1 MKGVVFR
8 SKGLK
13 TIVIIIAV
21 ILVITLPIISS
32 YNNLVSLEQKVEQSA
47 SNIDTNLQRRS
58 DLIPNLVNTVKGYAA
73 HEEEIF
79 TDIAEARS
87 KLAGATNVSEQAD
100 ADSELSSALSRLLV
114 VVEKYPDLKANEN
127 FIALSDELA
136 GTENRIAIARQDYN
150 TIATKYNTKRRKF
163 PTTIIASIFNFEEK
177 PLYKADEGASEVPK
191 VDFTE

>member
-1 MKGVVFR
+1 MK
-8 SKGLK
+8 KGLK
-13 TIVIIIAV
+13 TLLIIIAV

-32 YNNLVSLEQKVEQSA
+32 YNNLVSLEQKVDQSA

-100 ADSELSSALSRLLV
+100 ADLELSNALSRLLV

-150 TIATKYNTKRRKF
+150 KIATEYNTKRRKF

-177 PLYKADEGASEVPK
+177 PLYKADQGATEVPK
-191 VDFTE
+191 VDFAD